1 MKTFIKIFAVAIA
14 FVLMM
19 SVAVF
24 AEGEPTFTI
33 TNEVVDE
40 DAGIYSFQ
48 VSAEA
53 NPGVKI
59 FSILFSYNSDV
70 VIPFDANYLEGSFDF
85 TDTENNET
93 ADINGNG
100 VYFRDSNGFCFD
112 ISSKLELQATLYEID
127 EENNRVGVYPTLMT
141 TSNLKAHKSGVI
153 FDYYY
158 TIADGKTIDDIDFAL
173 ETAST
178 AFTNIANTS
187 NKGSATHIYASVTDG
202 TEYTGS
208 KGEIVVDA
216 FFDEGEPT
224 VSTISVAAGSTVY
237 FVDGTAMLFNEDT
250 EVEVPAE
257 AGLIYVNTG
266 YDAHTVY
273 AVDAEGVPTKVTGLD
288 NAILGSAGAN
298 IRTSGVQ
305 GIRFRA
311 SVSNTAKD
319 LGLATSEY
327 EIAEYGFIVTAETN
341 KTGFD
346 SNSDFLGMNLVE
358 AGKAKK
364 GVAYNKADGTD
375 IVFAEETDSTIFTN
389 VVKNIPL
396 TKSALQ
402 ANIVSRPYYIVTDG
416 ATETVL
422 YGELTKKSVYGVA
435 VAIKEAA
442 GADYTDNK
450 DYIDS
455 IISIVEDTQVAE
467 LTTEI
472 AIDVTKLYE

>member
-1 MKTFIKIFAVAIA
+1 MKNFFRIFAVVIA
-14 FVLMM
+14 TVLMM
-19 SVAVF
+19 SVVAF
-24 AEGEPTFTI
+24 AEGEPTVTI
-33 TNEVVDE
+33 TNEVIDE
-40 DAGIYSFQ
+40 NAGIYALR
-48 VSAEA
+48 VAAESTT
-53 NPGVKI
+53 GLKV
-59 FSILFSYNSDV
+59 FTMHFSYNSDV
-70 VIPFDANYLEGSFDF
+70 VIPYDYEYETSFDV
-85 TDTENNET
+85 TDTAT
-93 ADINGNG
+93 NGTEAYIDG
-100 VYFRDSNGFCFD
+100 VYYKDTNKICFD
-112 ISSKLELQATLYEID
+112 VATKLSLDVTLYEID
-127 EENNRVGVYPTLMT
+127 AENNRTAVYPTFST
-141 TSNLKAHKSGVI
+141 TSNRSAHKTGNV

-158 TIADGKTIDDIDFAL
+158 TIADGKTLDDVKFAL
-173 ETAST
+173 EGENT
-178 AFTNIANTS
+178 AFANIKASDTTGASIHVFAQDTNGAFHYGS
-187 NKGSATHIYASVTDG
+187 NGV
-202 TEYTGS
+202 
-208 KGEIVVDA
+208 IVVDA
-216 FFDEGEPT
+216 FFDEEEPT
-224 VSTISVAAGSTVY
+224 VSTISVAAGSWVY
-237 FVDGTAMLFNEDT
+237 FVDGTAVLYNEDT

-416 ATETVL
+416 ETETVL

-442 GADYTDNK
+442 GADYTDNQ

-455 IISIVEDTQVAE
+455 IISIVEGSQVAE

-472 AIDVTKLYE
+472 AIDISKLYE

>member
-1 MKTFIKIFAVAIA
+1 MKNTIKYLIACVLLVAIA
-14 FVLMM
+14 SISAMAIDVNYSISEYDAAANQHDVYITVNNDGGCLMTFTTKFTFNNEKLILADCSEYLPIELTEGVVESDAPVFPAEVKSGKKTYSYNVQDYSWTTTGNKTTALITLYVGDTTTAEYFDHSALDIC
-19 SVAVF
+19 SVSF
-24 AEGEPTFTI
+24 NLGEGVAYEDIAPEDFTVDYIYISDYNYGEFGYNEPTVATSVEF
-33 TNEVVDE
+33 TNEVV
-40 DAGIYSFQ
+40 
-48 VSAEA
+48 
-53 NPGVKI
+53 
-59 FSILFSYNSDV
+59 
-70 VIPFDANYLEGSFDF
+70 
-85 TDTENNET
+85 TE
-93 ADINGNG
+93 
-100 VYFRDSNGFCFD
+100 V
-112 ISSKLELQATLYEID
+112 
-127 EENNRVGVYPTLMT
+127 
-141 TSNLKAHKSGVI
+141 
-153 FDYYY
+153 
-158 TIADGKTIDDIDFAL
+158 
-173 ETAST
+173 
-178 AFTNIANTS
+178 
-187 NKGSATHIYASVTDG
+187 
-202 TEYTGS
+202 
-208 KGEIVVDA
+208 VVD
-216 FFDEGEPT
+216 EPE
-224 VSTISVAAGSTVY
+224 TISVAAGSWVY
-237 FVDGTAMLFNEDT
+237 FVDGTAVLYNEDT

-346 SNSDFLGMNLVE
+346 SNSAFLGMNLVE

-416 ATETVL
+416 ETETVL

-442 GADYTDNK
+442 GADYTDNQ
-450 DYIDS
+450 DYIDN
-455 IISIVEDTQVAE
+455 IISIVEGTQVAE

-472 AIDVTKLYE
+472 SIDISKLYE